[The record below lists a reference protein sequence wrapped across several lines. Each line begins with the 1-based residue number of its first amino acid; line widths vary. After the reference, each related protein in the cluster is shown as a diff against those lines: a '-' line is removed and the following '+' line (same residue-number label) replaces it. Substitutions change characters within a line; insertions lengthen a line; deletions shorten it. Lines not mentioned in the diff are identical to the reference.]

1 MSPRTADPDIRDA
14 LVQTAARILATDG
27 PSRLTLRHLTN
38 EVGTSTM
45 AVYTHFGSMDDLR
58 IEVCNEGFRRLAA
71 HLGRVERTADPV
83 ADLAALG
90 RAYVAN
96 ARENPNL
103 YRAMFLDRLPGIAAP
118 RPETAAPAPGAA
130 LPDEPGWLATFE
142 VLVHGVERCIEDGAF
157 ADADPAHLA
166 TELWATT
173 HGTISLELN
182 GLLEPARSTATL
194 EDLSARLIATY
205 RRTAPPSA
213 D

>member
-58 IEVCNEGFRRLAA
+58 VEVCNEGFRRLAA

-103 YRAMFLDRLPGIAAP
+103 YRAMFLDRLPGVAP
-118 RPETAAPAPGAA
+118 RPETDDPSQGAA
-130 LPDEPGWLATFE
+130 VPDEPEWLATFE
-142 VLVHGVERCIEDGAF
+142 ALVRGVERCIDSGAF
-157 ADADPAHLA
+157 VDADPVHLA

-173 HGTISLELN
+173 HGAVSLELN
-182 GLLEPARSTATL
+182 GLLEPARSAATL
-194 EDLSARLIATY
+194 ADLSTRLLSSY
-205 RRTAPPSA
+205 RSGPPTQT